1 MLVLC
6 LIEFSSEEI
15 ASVVCCLLLFESS
28 KHKHQNPNI
37 HDRPGAPNGIFRSN
51 ICSDGRLPKN
61 FEIFF
66 PVDTL
71 DLSNF
76 SENHKDSLEFSELMY
91 SLLSCSIIFG
101 RFSLFPKNLHF
112 GQVDSFSVNVIF
124 KPRARGYHHL
134 NTLRCQCC
142 QCQVHFRHSS

>member
-1 MLVLC
+1 MH
-6 LIEFSSEEI
+6 ST
-15 ASVVCCLLLFESS
+15 
-28 KHKHQNPNI
+28 
-37 HDRPGAPNGIFRSN
+37 GAPNGIFRSN

-101 RFSLFPKNLHF
+101 RFSLFPKNFVWRNSVPKTAKSF
-112 GQVDSFSVNVIF
+112 G
-124 KPRARGYHHL
+124 GH
-134 NTLRCQCC
+134 
-142 QCQVHFRHSS
+142 